1 MCPYNASHRLSKKE
15 FEEHITTCPTRNI
28 LESEI
33 YSGLFFFYFYIL
45 FLTYFIPFKIKYQN
59 ILFHRNKKTWCN
71 KFCTSRSFKYNR
83 LQRKLGHRY

>member
-33 YSGLFFFYFYIL
+33 YSGLFFL
-45 FLTYFIPFKIKYQN
+45 LLYFISN
-59 ILFHRNKKTWCN
+59 IFYT
-71 KFCTSRSFKYNR
+71 F
-83 LQRKLGHRY
+83 

>member
-33 YSGLFFFYFYIL
+33 YSGLFFSIFIFYF
-45 FLTYFIPFKIKYQN
+45 
-59 ILFHRNKKTWCN
+59 
-71 KFCTSRSFKYNR
+71 
-83 LQRKLGHRY
+83 